1 MKKIEA
7 RLFCLIFTVF
17 FQCQKKVNTFS
28 QYEFNFWRKV
38 RVLSSMKRMCFHYL
52 RIHGNLNLM
61 AKTGKLRRQI
71 FAKSLKVRLY
81 ERNWFPFGSSRC
93 SRKNVSLKIFLALYE
108 QKVDLI
114 QKRAKDIPERAFYY
128 FLKFPKLVL

>member
-1 MKKIEA
+1 M
-7 RLFCLIFTVF
+7 R
-17 FQCQKKVNTFS
+17 
-28 QYEFNFWRKV
+28 
-38 RVLSSMKRMCFHYL
+38 FHYL

-128 FLKFPKLVL
+128 FLKFQKLVL